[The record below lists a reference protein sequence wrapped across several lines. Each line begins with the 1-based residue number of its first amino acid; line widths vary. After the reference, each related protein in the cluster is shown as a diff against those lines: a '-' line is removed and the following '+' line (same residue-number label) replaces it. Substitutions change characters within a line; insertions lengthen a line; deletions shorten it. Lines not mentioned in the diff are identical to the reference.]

1 MHSTTNS
8 VFYDGASSTPQEVSL
23 IFDDEKLV
31 LLFESS
37 EENQYSWRVE
47 DVNLDVVGN
56 KTNITNVRYPFQK
69 LILNDQTLVETI
81 ATTKK
86 KNGSFDLYQQLIHFG
101 PKFYFA
107 IAILILGIIGLS
119 YVYVIP
125 WVAEKAVVL
134 IPKEY
139 DDKLSD
145 GFLLKNVIFKDK
157 DSIASINLNL
167 FAKELAL
174 NNTKP
179 LKFSVINAK
188 EINAFALPDGN
199 IVVYSGILDEMKSY
213 DELVALLG
221 HEVSHVN
228 NRHSMK
234 AICRNLSGY
243 IFISVILG
251 DANGVMAVIG
261 DNANNLQSL
270 SFSRDFERQ
279 ADEDGFGILKSNK
292 INPKGMSTLFSRL
305 KDHSLGIVPEF
316 LSTHPLTEERIR
328 FVEKMIKENPYSYDD
343 NPRLQSLFNKIKVV
357 KTEN

>member
-1 MHSTTNS
+1 MHFITNG
-8 VFYDGASSTPQEVSL
+8 VFYDGESSTPQEVSL
-23 IFDDEKLV
+23 VFDNEKLV

-37 EENQYSWRVE
+37 KENQYSWQIK
-47 DVNLDVVGN
+47 DVNLEVVGN
-56 KTNITNVRYPFQK
+56 KTNIINIQYPFQK
-69 LILNDQTLVETI
+69 LITNDQILVATI
-81 ATTKK
+81 AAAKK
-86 KNGSFDLYQQLIHFG
+86 KSGSFDLYQQLINFG
-101 PKFYFA
+101 AKFYFV

-119 YVYVIP
+119 FFYVIP

-134 IPKEY
+134 IPTEY

-145 GFLLKNVIFKDK
+145 GFLLQHVVFKDK
-157 DSIASINLNL
+157 DSIASVNLNL
-167 FAKELAL
+167 FAKELKL

-179 LKFSVINAK
+179 LKFSVINSK

-199 IVVYSGILDEMKSY
+199 IVVYSEILDEMKSY
-213 DELVALLG
+213 DELAALLG
-221 HEVSHVN
+221 HEVSHIN

-243 IFISVILG
+243 LFISVILG

-279 ADEDGFGILKSNK
+279 ADEDGFEILKSNK
-292 INPKGMSTLFSRL
+292 INPKGMSSLFSRL
-305 KDHSLGIVPEF
+305 KDQSLGIIPEF
-316 LSTHPLTEERIR
+316 LSTHPLTEERIK
-328 FVEKMIKENPYSYDD
+328 FVDKMIKENPYSYEG
-343 NPRLQSLFNKIKVV
+343 NSRLQSLFNKIKVV

>member
-1 MHSTTNS
+1 MHSITNGI
-8 VFYDGASSTPQEVSL
+8 FYDGESSTPQEVSL
-23 IFDDEKLV
+23 IFDNEKLV
-31 LLFESS
+31 LLFETSAD
-37 EENQYSWRVE
+37 NQNSWQIN
-47 DVNLDVVGN
+47 DINLDVVGN
-56 KTNITNVRYPFQK
+56 KTNITNVQYPFQK
-69 LILNDQTLVETI
+69 LVINDQNLVAAI
-81 ATTKK
+81 ATAK
-86 KNGSFDLYQQLIHFG
+86 KNSGNFDLYQQLINFG
-101 PKFYFA
+101 PKFYFVVA
-107 IAILILGIIGLS
+107 FLILGIIGLS

-157 DSIASINLNL
+157 DSIDSANLNL
-167 FAKELAL
+167 FAKELKL
-174 NNTKP
+174 NNTKT
-179 LKFSVINAK
+179 LKFTVINS
-188 EINAFALPDGN
+188 EEVNAFALPDGN
-199 IVVYSGILDEMKSY
+199 IVVYSGILDKMKSY
-213 DELVALLG
+213 NELSALLS
-221 HEVSHVN
+221 HEVSHIN

-243 IFISVILG
+243 LFISVILG

-270 SFSRDFERQ
+270 SFSRAFERQ
-279 ADEDGFGILKSNK
+279 ADEDGFRILKSNK

-305 KDHSLGIVPEF
+305 KDNSLGIIPAF

-328 FVEKMIKENPYSYDD
+328 YVDKMIKENPYSYNA
-343 NPRLQSLFNKIKVV
+343 NPRLQYLFNKIKVV